1 MSRARALY
9 HRGVPI
15 FENVA
20 VTIGRT
26 PLVRLNRIAQGLPG
40 VLLAKIESRNPGGSV
55 KDRIG
60 LAMIEDAERRG
71 VLKPGAMLV
80 EPTSGNTGIALAMIA
95 AAKGYRLILTMPESM
110 SAERVA
116 LLRAFGADVVR
127 TPGTLMVQAV
137 ERAKQ
142 IVSETKG
149 AVMLQ
154 QFENP
159 ANPAAHRATT
169 GPEIW
174 EDTDGKVDCVV
185 AGVGTGG
192 TITGVAEVLKA
203 KKPGVRIIAVEP
215 KNAAVLSGGR
225 VGPHFIQG
233 IGAGFVPKI
242 LRRELLDE
250 VLTVTEDESFEA
262 ARRLAREEG
271 ILGGVSAGAA
281 LAASLKVAAR
291 KEMKD
296 RLIVTIVCDSGERY
310 VTTPLFQE
318 ILRGGK

>member
-1 MSRARALY
+1 MGVRVFEGIRAM
-9 HRGVPI
+9 
-15 FENVA
+15 
-20 VTIGRT
+20 IGKT
-26 PLVRLNRIAQGLPG
+26 PLVRLSRIGQGLSG

-60 LAMIEDAERRG
+60 LAMIEDAEQRG
-71 VLKPGAMLV
+71 LLGEGAVLV
-80 EPTSGNTGIALAMIA
+80 EPTSGNTGIALAMVA

-116 LLRAFGADVVR
+116 LLKAFGAEVVR

-142 IVSETKG
+142 IARETKG

-159 ANPAAHRATT
+159 ANTAAHRLTT

-174 EDTDGKVDCVV
+174 EDTDGQVDCVV
-185 AGVGTGG
+185 SGVGTGG
-192 TITGVAEVLKA
+192 TVTGVGEALKA
-203 KKPGVRIIAVEP
+203 LKPSVRMVAVEP
-215 KNAAVLSGGR
+215 KNAAALSGGR

-242 LRRELLDE
+242 LRREVIDE
-250 VLTVTEDESFEA
+250 VITVSEDESFEN

-271 ILGGVSAGAA
+271 ILAGVSAGAA
-281 LAASLKVAAR
+281 LAAAIQVAKR
-291 KEMKD
+291 KAMKD
-296 RLIVTIVCDSGERY
+296 KVIVTIVCDSGERY
-310 VTTPLFQE
+310 VTTPLFQQ
-318 ILRGGK
+318 ILRST